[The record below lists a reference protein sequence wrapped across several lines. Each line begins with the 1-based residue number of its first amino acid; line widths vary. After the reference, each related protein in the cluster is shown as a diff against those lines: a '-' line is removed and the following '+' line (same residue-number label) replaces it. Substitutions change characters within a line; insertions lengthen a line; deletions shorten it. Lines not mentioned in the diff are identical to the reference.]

1 MYTLLIWM
9 VSLAL
14 KVAALWNE
22 KIRLFVDGRKK
33 LFSRIEA
40 AVKGYDDIIWFHVAS
55 MGEFEEAR
63 PVMEEIRR
71 RFPER
76 KILLTIFSPTGY
88 THSIVN
94 LGDTDLITFIWCN
107 ECFDPNR
114 PDTYFEEV

>member
-40 AVKGYDDIIWFHVAS
+40 AVKGHDDIIWFHVAS

-71 RFPER
+71 RFPDMMTSYGSMWLR
-76 KILLTIFSPTGY
+76 WASLKKHALSWKK
-88 THSIVN
+88 S
-94 LGDTDLITFIWCN
+94 GDVFRRGKSC
-107 ECFDPNR
+107 
-114 PDTYFEEV
+114 

>member
-40 AVKGYDDIIWFHVAS
+40 AVKGYDDIIWKKSGDVS
-55 MGEFEEAR
+55 
-63 PVMEEIRR
+63 RR
-71 RFPER
+71 G
-76 KILLTIFSPTGY
+76 KS
-88 THSIVN
+88 
-94 LGDTDLITFIWCN
+94 C
-107 ECFDPNR
+107 
-114 PDTYFEEV
+114 